1 MGADLLSGSRIDSD
15 RGEYVEEIDYS
26 PLRRSFLDRIS
37 LPAVLVAA
45 GCLVLVVLLSFL
57 FVRMQTSSL
66 RSQIFSLA
74 DRVDALENRL
84 LNVDS
89 APQQAGDQI
98 KAQASRIDSL
108 NARVNKM
115 EASMPTIMDQIK
127 RELDNLQ
134 KKTAEVK
141 SRPAPAAPAPE
152 TKPAATAKVPAPA
165 KAPAQPVYHTVK
177 KGETL
182 YSISRL
188 YQDRYGMSPDKI
200 SKINK
205 LDAKGTVR
213 LGQKLIV
220 GP

>member
-1 MGADLLSGSRIDSD
+1 MGADLLSGSRIDSE

-26 PLRRSFLDRIS
+26 PLRRSFLDRVS
-37 LPAVLVAA
+37 LPAILVAA

-57 FVRMQTSSL
+57 FVRMQTSSM
-66 RSQIFSLA
+66 RSQIYSLA

-84 LNVDS
+84 LNVDG
-89 APQQAGDQI
+89 APQVAEQV
-98 KAQASRIDSL
+98 KAQTGRIDSL
-108 NARVNKM
+108 NARVNRM

-141 SRPAPAAPAPE
+141 SHPAPAAAAPE
-152 TKPAATAKVPAPA
+152 PKVAAAAKVPGPA
-165 KAPAQPVYHTVK
+165 KAPAQPVYHTVN

-182 YSISRL
+182 YSISRK
-188 YQDRYGMSPDKI
+188 YKDRYGMSMDKI
-200 SKINK
+200 IKINK
-205 LDAKGTVR
+205 LDAKGTIYT
-213 LGQKLIV
+213 GQKLIV